1 LDYISILYILA
12 LVGILYFM
20 MIRPQQ
26 QRQKKQQEMIDS
38 LRVSDRIVTVGGIYG
53 SVVAIKDN
61 TFIIKIAE
69 DVQVELQRSA
79 VGQKIDDDDDDD
91 DE

>member
-1 LDYISILYILA
+1 MEGYYSILYILV
-12 LVGILYFM
+12 LVAILYFM

-38 LRVSDRIVTVGGIYG
+38 LRVNDRVITVGGIHG
-53 SVVAIKDN
+53 SVVAIMDN
-61 TFIIKIAE
+61 TLKVKIAE
-69 DVQVELQRSA
+69 DVQIELQKNA
-79 VGQKIDDDDDDD
+79 VGQKIEEYDDD

>member
-1 LDYISILYILA
+1 MDYISILYILA

>member
-1 LDYISILYILA
+1 
-12 LVGILYFM
+12 M

-26 QRQKKQQEMIDS
+26 QRQKKQQEMIEA
-38 LRVSDRIVTVGGIYG
+38 LRVGDRIVTVGGFYG
-53 SVVAIKDN
+53 SVVAIKEY

-69 DVQVELQRSA
+69 DVQVELQKNA
-79 VGQKIDDDDDDD
+79 IGQLAAD